1 MRVLL
6 GILHCLDGLASPR
19 EWRRPT
25 LLAADDQGSALIEAA
40 LVFPILLTLFLGVSE
55 FSEAFIVSR
64 RLAIAANTAADLVA
78 RVKTVSTADLNG
90 LKSMIDE
97 TIKPYS
103 TTSFGLIIT
112 SVVADGNT
120 PPTNKVAWSY
130 AQGAGVTAHA
140 AGSVITMPDNLTP
153 ANTSIIYAEVKYTFR
168 STLSSLIAGD
178 VPMQAVGY
186 QTPRFAMQVAKSD

>member
-1 MRVLL
+1 MRVLP
-6 GILHCLDGLASPR
+6 GILRRVGRLASAR
-19 EWRRPT
+19 SWRRPS
-25 LLAADDQGSALIEAA
+25 LLAADNHGNALLEAA

-55 FSEAFIVSR
+55 FSEAFIVNR

-78 RVKTVSTADLNG
+78 RVKTVSTADLTG
-90 LKSMIDE
+90 LKTMIDE
-97 TIKPYS
+97 TIRPYS

-130 AQGAGVTAHA
+130 AQGAGATAHS
-140 AGSVITMPDNLTP
+140 AGSVITIPDNLTLP
-153 ANTSIIYAEVKYTFR
+153 NTSIIYAEAKYTFR

-178 VPMQAVGY
+178 VAMQAAGY